1 MTSSG
6 GFVKKLVTWLLSVGI
21 IVTAIAAPPVR
32 AVDTTPPDASWSEET
47 LVTDTLSDLEWT
59 LAFDE
64 LIAPG
69 QVTSG
74 EISNDGTAPGCS
86 FTIGRRTT
94 YLSGQTTFRVTVSGC
109 SADGTIIPRLAQN
122 SVKDAANNDGP
133 VADVPASE
141 SATYDTTAPV
151 VTSVSV
157 DELAD
162 TTADLNFTSDESGTY
177 YYLVYAEPDS
187 APVAATI
194 KAQGTA
200 VAKGSAAAT
209 AATAVDVTMTGLTA
223 STTYTVYLIVEDAAG
238 NQSSPSDTD
247 FTTTATP
254 DTTQPILSAF
264 SVDTLTTTSADLNFT
279 SDESGNYYY
288 LVYAEEDDA
297 PDAATIKAQGTA
309 VNKGAAATTAATAE
323 DVTMSG
329 LTASTTYT
337 VYLVVEDAAGN
348 ASVVYTDFT
357 TATPDTTAPTA
368 SWSAESSG
376 DQNSLAGLSWT
387 LTFSE
392 AVTGLIGGDIENAAT
407 FTSTG
412 CAFSVATAD
421 AGAGLVYT
429 VSVASCGSGTIR
441 PSLKASSVDDAAS
454 NSGPTA
460 AADGSTTVTY
470 DATAPTATWSAESSG
485 AQTSLA
491 GLSWTLTFSEA
502 VTGLAAGDIENAAT
516 FTSTGCAFSVA
527 TADAGAGLVYTVSVA
542 SCSEGTIRPSL
553 KASSVVD
560 AASNSG
566 PTAAADGS
574 TTVTYDVVAGAPT
587 ATWSAESSGAQT
599 SLAGLSWTLTFS
611 EAVTGLIGG
620 DIDNAATFTS
630 TGCAFSVATAD
641 AGAGLIYTV
650 SVASCGG
657 GTIRPR
663 LNASSVADAA
673 GISGPAAATNG
684 TTTVTYTAIDVPG
697 YGPTPRTGAG
707 IRGGNTVRNTLTVN
721 AGAWTG
727 GARFAY
733 QWYRCTSTNR
743 QYRGGESLSGC
754 TAISGATG
762 TRYRLANAD
771 RGFYHTVRISGTNGT
786 GTNRLWTSS
795 TTSTAR

>member
-429 VSVASCGSGTIR
+429 VSVASC
-441 PSLKASSVDDAAS
+441 
-454 NSGPTA
+454 
-460 AADGSTTVTY
+460 
-470 DATAPTATWSAESSG
+470 
-485 AQTSLA
+485 
-491 GLSWTLTFSEA
+491 
-502 VTGLAAGDIENAAT
+502 
-516 FTSTGCAFSVA
+516 
-527 TADAGAGLVYTVSVA
+527 
-542 SCSEGTIRPSL
+542 SEGTIRPSL

>member
-1 MTSSG
+1 M
-6 GFVKKLVTWLLSVGI
+6 KKLVTWLLSVGI

-32 AVDTTPPDASWSEET
+32 AAVDTMPPDADWSEET

-64 LIAPG
+64 PIAPG

-74 EISNDGTAPGCS
+74 EISNAGTAPGCS
-86 FTIGRRTT
+86 FTVGRRTT
-94 YLSGQTTFRVTVSGC
+94 YPSGQTTFRVTVSGC
-109 SADGTIIPRLAQN
+109 SADGTIKPRLAQD

-133 VADVPASE
+133 VADVIASE
-141 SATYDTTAPV
+141 NATYDTTAP
-151 VTSVSV
+151 SLSAVSV
-157 DELAD
+157 DTLTD
-162 TTADLNFTSDESGTY
+162 TTADLNFTSNESGNY
-177 YYLVYAEPDS
+177 YYLVYAEADS
-187 APVAATI
+187 PPSAATI

-200 VAKGSAAAT
+200 VNKGAAAAT
-209 AATAVDVTMTGLTA
+209 AATPVDVTMSGLTA
-223 STTYTVYLIVEDAAG
+223 STNYTVYLIVEDAAG
-238 NQSSPSDTD
+238 NQSLVSDTD
-247 FTTTATP
+247 FTTTVTP
-254 DTTQPILSAF
+254 DTTAPVVTLV

-279 SDESGNYYY
+279 SNESGNYYY
-288 LVYAEEDDA
+288 LVYAEADSA
-297 PDAATIKAQGTA
+297 PSAATIKAQGTA
-309 VNKGAAATTAATAE
+309 VNKGAAATLAATAE

-329 LTASTTYT
+329 LTHSTNYT
-337 VYLVVEDAAGN
+337 VYLIVEDAAGN
-348 ASVVYTDFT
+348 QSLVSDTDFT

-368 SWSAESSG
+368 TWSVESSG
-376 DQNSLAGLSWT
+376 AQNSLAGLSWT

-392 AVTGLIGGDIENAAT
+392 AVTGLAGGDIENAAT
-407 FTSTG
+407 FTSTS
-412 CAFSVATAD
+412 CLFSVATAD
-421 AGAGLVYT
+421 VGAGLVYT
-429 VSVASCGSGTIR
+429 VTVTSCSEGTIR
-441 PSLKASSVDDAAS
+441 PSLTAISVADAAS

-460 AADGSTTVTY
+460 AADGGTTVTY
-470 DATAPTATWSAESSG
+470 DATAPTATWSVEATG

-491 GLSWTLTFSEA
+491 GLSWRLTFNEA
-502 VTGLAAGDIENAAT
+502 ITGLEAGDIENAAG
-516 FTSTGCAFSVA
+516 FTSTGCSFSWTVV
-527 TADAGAGLVYTVSVA
+527 TPGLIYTVDVA
-542 SCSEGTIRPSL
+542 SCSQGTIRPSL
-553 KASSVVD
+553 KASSVAD
-560 AASNSG
+560 AANNGG

-587 ATWSAESSGAQT
+587 AIWSDQSDGAQT
-599 SLAGLSWTLTFS
+599 SLGGLSWTLTFS
-611 EAVTGLIGG
+611 EAVTGLAAG
-620 DIDNAATFTS
+620 DLVNAATFTS
-630 TGCAFSVATAD
+630 TGCVFSVATAD
-641 AGAGLIYTV
+641 AGAGLVYTV
-650 SVASCGG
+650 TVASCGS

-663 LNASSVADAA
+663 LTASSVADAA

-707 IRGGNTVRNTLTVN
+707 IRGGNTVGNTLTVN

-743 QYRGGESLSGC
+743 QYRGGESLGGC